1 MRAADARRGLIDDRA
16 ATREALC
23 VDLTRRR
30 LLQTG
35 LGGALLLAVGAVLP
49 SGCARYSP
57 IEQPLRFLTRKEYA
71 VVTQAAVRILGL
83 PDEARDDIGGFIDGL
98 LADLPATSQGQARLM
113 LRVVE
118 HGTHLFDLKARRFTR
133 LSPTEQ
139 DAYLRGWMESTLGA
153 RRVIFRAL
161 KTMAALGYY
170 AQTTSFAAV
179 GYDGPWLGRVE
190 ASSNFAHEAPVD
202 LATLLAARKP
212 R

>member
-1 MRAADARRGLIDDRA
+1 MDHRAAML
-16 ATREALC
+16 EALC

-35 LGGALLLAVGAVLP
+35 VGGALLLAAGALLP

-57 IEQPLRFLTRKEYA
+57 TERTLRFLTRKEYA

-83 PDEARDDIGGFIDGL
+83 PDEAREDIGGFIDGL
-98 LADLPATSQGQARLM
+98 LAELPPTSQGQARLM

-118 HGTHLFDLKARRFTR
+118 HGTHLFDLKPRRFTR
-133 LSPTEQ
+133 LAPAEQ

-161 KTMAALGYY
+161 KTLAALGYY
-170 AQTTSFAAV
+170 AQTTSFEAV
-179 GYDGPWLGRVE
+179 GYDGPWLGRIE
-190 ASSNFAHEAPVD
+190 AGVLAPPEAAVD
-202 LATLLAARKP
+202 LATVLAARRP

>member
-1 MRAADARRGLIDDRA
+1 MMDDRG
-16 ATREALC
+16 ATLEALR

-35 LGGALLLAVGAVLP
+35 FGGALLLTFGAVLP
-49 SGCARYSP
+49 SGCARYSA
-57 IEQPLRFLTRKEYA
+57 IERPLRFLTRKEYA
-71 VVTQAAVRILGL
+71 IVTQAAVRILGL
-83 PDEARDDIGGFIDGL
+83 PDDARDEIGVFIDGL
-98 LADLPATSQGQARLM
+98 LADLPPTSQGQARLM

-118 HGTHLFDLKARRFTR
+118 HGTHLFDLKPRRFTR
-133 LSPTEQ
+133 LSPADQ

-161 KTMAALGYY
+161 KTLAALGYY
-170 AQTTSFAAV
+170 AQTSSFAAV

-190 ASSNFAHEAPVD
+190 ATSTFTHEPPTD
-202 LATLLAARKP
+202 LAAALAARQA

>member
-1 MRAADARRGLIDDRA
+1 MHDRDAALETLRV
-16 ATREALC
+16 E
-23 VDLTRRR
+23 LTRRR

-35 LGGALLLAVGAVLP
+35 FGGALLLAFGSVLP
-49 SGCARYSP
+49 TGCTRYSAT
-57 IEQPLRFLTRKEYA
+57 EESLRFLTRKEYA

-83 PDEARDDIGGFIDGL
+83 PDDAREGLGGFIDGL
-98 LADLPATSQGQARLM
+98 LADLPPTSQDQARLM

-118 HGTHLFDLKARRFTR
+118 HGTHLFDLKPRRFTR
-133 LSPTEQ
+133 LAPAEQ

-161 KTMAALGYY
+161 KTLAALGYY
-170 AQTTSFAAV
+170 AQTSSFASI

-190 ASSNFAHEAPVD
+190 AASKFTHEAPVD
-202 LATLLAARKP
+202 LATALAARSS

>member
-1 MRAADARRGLIDDRA
+1 MDDHA
-16 ATREALC
+16 ATLEALR

-35 LGGALLLAVGAVLP
+35 LGGALLLAIGAVLP

-57 IEQPLRFLTRKEYA
+57 IERPLRFLTRKEYA

-83 PDEARDDIGGFIDGL
+83 PDEAREDIGGFIDGL
-98 LADLPATSQGQARLM
+98 LADLPSTSQSQARLM

-133 LSPTEQ
+133 LTPAEQ
-139 DAYLRGWMESTLGA
+139 DGYLRGWMESTLGA

-161 KTMAALGYY
+161 KAMAALGYY

>member
-1 MRAADARRGLIDDRA
+1 MDDRA
-16 ATREALC
+16 ATLETLR

-49 SGCARYSP
+49 SGCARYLP
-57 IEQPLRFLTRKEYA
+57 IGRPLRFLTRKEYA

-83 PDEARDDIGGFIDGL
+83 PDEARDDLGGFIDGL
-98 LADLPATSQGQARLM
+98 LADLPPTSQGQARLM

-118 HGTHLFDLKARRFTR
+118 HGTHLFDLKLRRFTR
-133 LSPTEQ
+133 LSPAEQ

-170 AQTTSFAAV
+170 AQTSSFAAI

-190 ASSNFAHEAPVD
+190 AISTFTHEAPVD
-202 LATLLAARKP
+202 LATVLAARKP

>member
-1 MRAADARRGLIDDRA
+1 MDDRA
-16 ATREALC
+16 ATLEALR

-35 LGGALLLAVGAVLP
+35 FSGALLLAFGAVLP
-49 SGCARYSP
+49 TGCARYSP
-57 IEQPLRFLTRKEYA
+57 TEQELRFLTRKEYA

-83 PDEARDDIGGFIDGL
+83 PDEAREDIGGFIDGL
-98 LADLPATSQGQARLM
+98 LAELPPTSQGQARLM

-118 HGTHLFDLKARRFTR
+118 HGTHLFDLKPRRFTR
-133 LSPTEQ
+133 LSPAEQ
-139 DAYLRGWMESTLGA
+139 DVYLRGWMESTLGA
-153 RRVIFRAL
+153 RRIIFRAL
-161 KTMAALGYY
+161 KTLAALGYY

-190 ASSNFAHEAPVD
+190 ASSSFSHEAPVD
-202 LATLLAARKP
+202 LATVLAARKA

>member
-1 MRAADARRGLIDDRA
+1 MDDRA
-16 ATREALC
+16 ATLAALR

-35 LGGALLLAVGAVLP
+35 LGGALMLAAGSLLPA
-49 SGCARYSP
+49 GCARYSA

-71 VVTQAAVRILGL
+71 IVTQAAVRILGL
-83 PDEARDDIGGFIDGL
+83 PDDAREEIGGFIDGL
-98 LADLPATSQGQARLM
+98 LADLPPTSQGQARLM

-118 HGTHLFDLKARRFTR
+118 HGTHLFDLKSRRFTR
-133 LSPTEQ
+133 LSPAEQ

-153 RRVIFRAL
+153 RRIIFRAL

-170 AQTTSFAAV
+170 AQTSSFAAV
-179 GYDGPWLGRVE
+179 GYDGPWLGRVD
-190 ASSNFAHEAPVD
+190 ATSTFTHETPVD
-202 LATLLAARKP
+202 LAAVLAARKS

>member
-1 MRAADARRGLIDDRA
+1 MDDRA
-16 ATREALC
+16 ATLEALC

-57 IEQPLRFLTRKEYA
+57 IERPLRFLTRKEYA

-83 PDEARDDIGGFIDGL
+83 PDEARDDLGGFIDGL
-98 LADLPATSQGQARLM
+98 LADLPPTSQGQARLM

-118 HGTHLFDLKARRFTR
+118 HGTHLFDLKSRRFTR
-133 LSPTEQ
+133 LTPAEQ

-161 KTMAALGYY
+161 KTLAALGYY
-170 AQTTSFAAV
+170 AQTTSFAAL

-190 ASSNFAHEAPVD
+190 ARSTFTHEEPVD
-202 LATLLAARKP
+202 LATVLAARKP

>member
-1 MRAADARRGLIDDRA
+1 MDDRG
-16 ATREALC
+16 ATLEALR

-35 LGGALLLAVGAVLP
+35 FGGVLLLAFGSVLP
-49 SGCARYSP
+49 SGCARYS
-57 IEQPLRFLTRKEYA
+57 ETERTLRFLTRKEYA

-83 PDEARDDIGGFIDGL
+83 PDEAREDIGGFIDGL
-98 LADLPATSQGQARLM
+98 LADLPPTTQGQARLM

-118 HGTHLFDLKARRFTR
+118 HGTHLFDLKPRRFTR
-133 LSPTEQ
+133 LSAADQ

-161 KTMAALGYY
+161 KTLASLGYY
-170 AQTTSFAAV
+170 AQTSAFSAV
-179 GYDGPWLGRVE
+179 GYDGPWLGRIE
-190 ASSNFAHEAPVD
+190 ASSGFTHEAPTD
-202 LATLLAARKP
+202 LATVLAARAA

>member
-1 MRAADARRGLIDDRA
+1 MNDRA
-16 ATREALC
+16 ATLEALR

-35 LGGALLLAVGAVLP
+35 VGGALLLAVGAVLP

-57 IEQPLRFLTRKEYA
+57 IEIPLRFLTRKEYA

-83 PDEARDDIGGFIDGL
+83 PDEAREDIGGFIDGL
-98 LADLPATSQGQARLM
+98 LADLPPTSQSQARLM

-118 HGTHLFDLKARRFTR
+118 HGTHLFDLKSRRFTR
-133 LSPTEQ
+133 LTPAEQ
-139 DAYLRGWMESTLGA
+139 DGYLRGWMESTLGA
-153 RRVIFRAL
+153 RRMIFRAL
-161 KTMAALGYY
+161 KTLAALGYY
-170 AQTTSFAAV
+170 AQTTSFAAI

-190 ASSNFAHEAPVD
+190 AGSTLIPEAPVD
-202 LATLLAARKP
+202 LATVLAARKS

>member
-1 MRAADARRGLIDDRA
+1 MSDDRA
-16 ATREALC
+16 AMLDALR

-71 VVTQAAVRILGL
+71 IVTAAAVRILGL
-83 PDEARDDIGGFIDGL
+83 PDDAREDIGGFIDGL
-98 LADLPATSQGQARLM
+98 LAELPPTTQGQARLM
-113 LRVVE
+113 IRVVE
-118 HGTHLFDLKARRFTR
+118 HGTHLFDLKPRRFTR
-133 LSPTEQ
+133 LSPAEQ
-139 DAYLRGWMESTLGA
+139 DVYLRGWMESTLGA

-161 KTMAALGYY
+161 KTLAALGYY
-170 AQTTSFAAV
+170 AQTSSFEEI

-190 ASSNFAHEAPVD
+190 ASSQLTHEAPVA
-202 LATLLAARKP
+202 LADALAAWKSR
-212 R
+212 